1 MLGNICLDNDPQTPS
16 PTPQITYIKISKTTF
31 EGEVYTFL
39 FRELAFAMAD
49 RQDSGLAWG
58 YLVWLDTAPEHLLF
72 VSNNSPW
79 AFLFVKLLQLA
90 FLACTGRRGT
100 LSE

>member
-1 MLGNICLDNDPQTPS
+1 
-16 PTPQITYIKISKTTF
+16 
-31 EGEVYTFL
+31 
-39 FRELAFAMAD
+39 MAD

-58 YLVWLDTAPEHLLF
+58 YLVWLDMDTAPEHLLF